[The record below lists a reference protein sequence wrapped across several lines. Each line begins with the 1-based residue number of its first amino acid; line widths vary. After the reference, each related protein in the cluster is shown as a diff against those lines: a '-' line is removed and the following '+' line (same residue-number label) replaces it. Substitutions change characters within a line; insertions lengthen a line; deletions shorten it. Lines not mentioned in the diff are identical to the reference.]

1 MTRILLAD
9 DHAMVRE
16 ALATLLDL
24 EADFSVVA
32 QVRDGTGVLDAARS
46 THPDVALLDIE
57 MPGLDGLS
65 VAEALGAQL
74 PDVRVV
80 ILTAFGRPGFLRR
93 AIEAG
98 VAGYLLKDR
107 PIAEL
112 ASAIRRVLQ
121 GQRVIDP
128 ELAVVALSDGANPLS
143 PRELEVLSA
152 ARSGAPAS
160 ELASALHLSVG
171 TVKNHLSVAIGKLGA
186 RNRAEAIR
194 IAEERGWLTSWSSP
208 R

>member
-121 GQRVIDP
+121 GQRVI
-128 ELAVVALSDGANPLS
+128 G
-143 PRELEVLSA
+143 
-152 ARSGAPAS
+152 
-160 ELASALHLSVG
+160 
-171 TVKNHLSVAIGKLGA
+171 
-186 RNRAEAIR
+186 
-194 IAEERGWLTSWSSP
+194 RG
-208 R
+208 